1 MYIQVTDYKLKDVTG
16 EEYERTCNQLAWGFT
31 KMKGLIKMYWTKNT
45 NKNIYGAIYVWE
57 DKSCMESFVQSVL
70 HETIFTHPNFKDFR
84 SSDYEVVEFPTEL
97 MQGDI
102 IEENLK
108 VHEKC
113 SAKHQEIDFKP
124 DKK

>member
-1 MYIQVTDYKLKDVTG
+1 MYIQVTNYKLKDVTG
-16 EEYERTCNQLAWGFT
+16 DEYERTCNQLAWGFA
-31 KMKGLIKMYWTKNT
+31 KIKGLIKMYWIKNA

-57 DKSCMESFVQSVL
+57 DKSSMKSFLQSVL
-70 HETIFTHPNFKDFR
+70 HETILSHPNFKDFR
-84 SSDYEVVEFPTEL
+84 SLDFEVVEYPIGVT
-97 MQGDI
+97 QGVVV
-102 IEENLK
+102 EKKLK